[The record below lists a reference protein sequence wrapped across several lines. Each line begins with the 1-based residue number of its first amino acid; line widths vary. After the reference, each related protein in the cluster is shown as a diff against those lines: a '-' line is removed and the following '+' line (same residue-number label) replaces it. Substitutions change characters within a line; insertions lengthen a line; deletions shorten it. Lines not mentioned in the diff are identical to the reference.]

1 MPRIWR
7 VPAMI
12 AALFALVA
20 TAPLSALPPDPVDVS
35 AVDRPGDGGAA
46 VFVRWRVPAPDET
59 ARAIVER
66 SRTASEATREGAAD
80 TPWILVAEADPL
92 AG

>member
-1 MPRIWR
+1 
-7 VPAMI
+7 MI

-20 TAPLSALPPDPVDVS
+20 TAPLSALPPEPADVS

-59 ARAIVER
+59 ARVI
-66 SRTASEATREGAAD
+66 AD
-80 TPWILVAEADPL
+80 RVLRDDPL
-92 AG
+92 LEQPVHHGIRHQLTVGYARALELFQIG